1 MQTERNKA
9 SFGTLFGRGWKLF
22 GRTAAAGLGGLL
34 LCQGL
39 PGVIVAAVSYYVL
52 LAVFQP
58 VIGLLRTVL
67 QTILEY
73 GLDEWAIGQ
82 AVNGAMGQLTGMNV
96 ESMLFGAMGGLLVM
110 LGLLPLL
117 LGAQI
122 FLAPWAM
129 GAAAQA
135 QSRAWH
141 GVKLSF
147 RQAFDSVKSRYGKL
161 VVLGLVT
168 ILLVLASSTVMTVLT
183 AIPFLSALSLPLS
196 WVVGVAV
203 SGVAYLMFLI
213 ALNEDV
219 WGFSALGEAFRRF
232 FTDGMYAAVL
242 AVTGLICGGC
252 QVLFVLADAA
262 LAVYAMFPPVLNVL
276 LNACAAALYLAMVT
290 SVYYDQRKHG
300 GYAPECRV
308 EGQTHE

>member
-1 MQTERNKA
+1 
-9 SFGTLFGRGWKLF
+9 
-22 GRTAAAGLGGLL
+22 
-34 LCQGL
+34 
-39 PGVIVAAVSYYVL
+39 
-52 LAVFQP
+52 
-58 VIGLLRTVL
+58 
-67 QTILEY
+67 
-73 GLDEWAIGQ
+73 
-82 AVNGAMGQLTGMNV
+82 
-96 ESMLFGAMGGLLVM
+96 
-110 LGLLPLL
+110 
-117 LGAQI
+117 
-122 FLAPWAM
+122 M

-161 VVLGLVT
+161 VVLGLLT

-219 WGFSALGEAFRRF
+219 WGFSALGEAFKRF

-290 SVYYDQRKHG
+290 AVYYDQRKHG

>member
-22 GRTAAAGLGGLL
+22 GRTADAGLGGLL

-82 AVNGAMGQLTGMNV
+82 AVNGAMGQLTGMNA

-147 RQAFDSVKSRYGKL
+147 RQAFDSVKSRYG
-161 VVLGLVT
+161 
-168 ILLVLASSTVMTVLT
+168 
-183 AIPFLSALSLPLS
+183 
-196 WVVGVAV
+196 
-203 SGVAYLMFLI
+203 
-213 ALNEDV
+213 
-219 WGFSALGEAFRRF
+219 
-232 FTDGMYAAVL
+232 
-242 AVTGLICGGC
+242 
-252 QVLFVLADAA
+252 
-262 LAVYAMFPPVLNVL
+262 
-276 LNACAAALYLAMVT
+276 
-290 SVYYDQRKHG
+290 
-300 GYAPECRV
+300 
-308 EGQTHE
+308 

>member
-22 GRTAAAGLGGLL
+22 GRTADAGLGGLL

-117 LGAQI
+117 LCAQI

-161 VVLGLVT
+161 DELGLLT
-168 ILLVLASSTVMTVLT
+168 IILVLASSTVMTVLT

-219 WGFSALGEAFRRF
+219 WGFSALGEAFKRF

-252 QVLFVLADAA
+252 QALFVLADAA

-276 LNACAAALYLAMVT
+276 LNACAAALCLAMVT

>member
-1 MQTERNKA
+1 M
-9 SFGTLFGRGWKLF
+9 
-22 GRTAAAGLGGLL
+22 
-34 LCQGL
+34 
-39 PGVIVAAVSYYVL
+39 IVAAVSYYVL

-161 VVLGLVT
+161 VVLGLLT
-168 ILLVLASSTVMTVLT
+168 ILLVLASSTVMTIT
-183 AIPFLSALSLPLS
+183 FAP
-196 WVVGVAV
+196 
-203 SGVAYLMFLI
+203 
-213 ALNEDV
+213 
-219 WGFSALGEAFRRF
+219 FRRS
-232 FTDGMYAAVL
+232 TSAAELGGRRGGFGRCLFDVPDCAERGCL
-242 AVTGLICGGC
+242 GLFGAGR
-252 QVLFVLADAA
+252 
-262 LAVYAMFPPVLNVL
+262 
-276 LNACAAALYLAMVT
+276 
-290 SVYYDQRKHG
+290 SV
-300 GYAPECRV
+300 
-308 EGQTHE
+308 

>member
-22 GRTAAAGLGGLL
+22 GRTADTGLGGLL

-161 VVLGLVT
+161 VVLGLLT

-219 WGFSALGEAFRRF
+219 WGFSALGEAFKRF

-300 GYAPECRV
+300 GYAPECRA

>member
-1 MQTERNKA
+1 MQTERNKT

-22 GRTAAAGLGGLL
+22 GRTADAGLGGLA

-39 PGVIVAAVSYYVL
+39 PGVIAAAVSYYVL

-58 VIGLLRTVL
+58 VFGLLRSVL
-67 QTILEY
+67 QAILEY

-82 AVNGAMGQLTGMNV
+82 AVNGAMSQLAGMNA
-96 ESMLFGAMGGLLVM
+96 ESTLFGVLGGLLVM

-117 LGAQI
+117 MGAQI

-147 RQAFDSVKSRYGKL
+147 RQAFGSVKSRYGKL
-161 VVLGLVT
+161 VVLGLLT
-168 ILLVLASSTVMTVLT
+168 ILLSLASGTVMTVLT

-196 WVVGVAV
+196 WAAGAVV
-203 SGVAYLMFLI
+203 SGIAYLMFLI
-213 ALNEDV
+213 GINEDI
-219 WGFSALGEAFRRF
+219 WGFAALGEAFKRF
-232 FTDGMYAAVL
+232 FTDGMYAATL
-242 AVTGLICGGC
+242 AVTALIYTGC
-252 QVLFVLADAA
+252 QMLVVLADAA
-262 LAVYAMFPPVLNVL
+262 LAVFAMFPPVLSLL
-276 LNACAAALYLAMVT
+276 LNACAVALYMAMVT
-290 SVYYDQRKHG
+290 AVYYDQRKRG
-300 GYAPECRV
+300 GYAPECRL
-308 EGQTHE
+308 EGQAHE

>member
-1 MQTERNKA
+1 M
-9 SFGTLFGRGWKLF
+9 
-22 GRTAAAGLGGLL
+22 
-34 LCQGL
+34 
-39 PGVIVAAVSYYVL
+39 
-52 LAVFQP
+52 
-58 VIGLLRTVL
+58 
-67 QTILEY
+67 
-73 GLDEWAIGQ
+73 
-82 AVNGAMGQLTGMNV
+82 
-96 ESMLFGAMGGLLVM
+96 
-110 LGLLPLL
+110 
-117 LGAQI
+117 
-122 FLAPWAM
+122 
-129 GAAAQA
+129 
-135 QSRAWH
+135 
-141 GVKLSF
+141 KLSF
-147 RQAFDSVKSRYGKL
+147 RQAFDSVKSLYGKL
-161 VVLGLVT
+161 VVLGLLT
-168 ILLVLASSTVMTVLT
+168 ILLVLASGTVMTVLT

-252 QVLFVLADAA
+252 QALFVLADAA

>member
-22 GRTAAAGLGGLL
+22 GRTADAGLGGLL

-52 LAVFQP
+52 LTVFQP

-161 VVLGLVT
+161 VVLGLLT

-219 WGFSALGEAFRRF
+219 WGFSALGEAFKRF

-242 AVTGLICGGC
+242 AVTGLIYGGC

-290 SVYYDQRKHG
+290 SVYYDQRKYG

>member
-9 SFGTLFGRGWKLF
+9 SFGTLFGCGWKLF
-22 GRTAAAGLGGLL
+22 GRTADAGLGGLL

-147 RQAFDSVKSRYGKL
+147 RQAFGSVKSRYGKL
-161 VVLGLVT
+161 VVLGLLT
-168 ILLVLASSTVMTVLT
+168 ILLTLASSTVMTVLT

-219 WGFSALGEAFRRF
+219 WGFSALGEAFKRF